1 MTVIGILRADR
12 PDVRLVYFHTLRA
25 IDFQVVTVNGFGL
38 DLFHTQMS
46 YRATST
52 VGAYGLHLISLLA
65 HFLLL
70 PIIL

>member
-1 MTVIGILRADR
+1 VHLHALGT
-12 PDVRLVYFHTLRA
+12 
-25 IDFQVVTVNGFGL
+25 IDFKVVTVNGFGL
-38 DLFHTQMS
+38 DLINTQMS